1 MEKLKIR
8 YIRVAN
14 YTKDL
19 SLQNYMLM
27 KKSIRKQETVQNLI
41 RKKKKS
47 YFEEKLK
54 ENTKN
59 PEKLWKTLKQLGLPD
74 KRSIFT
80 NICIETKNGLTFDL
94 FTIFEVFKKFFFNL
108 VNDLFKKLL
117 AAAEKFSEKSVED
130 YYNNMFN
137 LNPKRLTFHTIQT
150 KYVSDLLKQLKQS
163 CRN

>member
-1 MEKLKIR
+1 
-8 YIRVAN
+8 
-14 YTKDL
+14 
-19 SLQNYMLM
+19 M

-59 PEKLWKTLKQLGLPD
+59 PKKLWKTLKQLGLPD

-80 NICIETKNGLTFDL
+80 NICIEAKNGLTFDL

-108 VNDLFKKLL
+108 VNDLLKKLP
-117 AAAEKFSEKSVED
+117 AAEKFGEKSVQD
-130 YYNNMFN
+130 CYNNMFN
-137 LNPKRLTFHTIQT
+137 LNPKRLTFMQFKPNTSQIF
-150 KYVSDLLKQLKQS
+150 
-163 CRN
+163 